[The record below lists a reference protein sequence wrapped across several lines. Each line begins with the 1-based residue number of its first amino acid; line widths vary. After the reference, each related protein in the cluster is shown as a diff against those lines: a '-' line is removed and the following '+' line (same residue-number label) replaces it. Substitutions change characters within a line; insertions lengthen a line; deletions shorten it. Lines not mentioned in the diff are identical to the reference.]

1 MLILMPRCLWSTA
14 LSRKGESEVLC
25 VSGEKGAVVNNKS
38 GKASQKK
45 GTFKQRPV
53 GGEGGSHGIISG
65 RGAKGTASAEALR

>member
-1 MLILMPRCLWSTA
+1 M
-14 LSRKGESEVLC
+14 
-25 VSGEKGAVVNNKS
+25 SGEKGAVVNNKS

-65 RGAKGTASAEALR
+65 REAKGTASAKVLEVRLHRHVQIAGSE